1 MWDIIS
7 CYVISNHKTQA
18 YVFINVYEVLFKL
31 FVTQFMWFPYVCFLS
46 LDSCIIASE
55 SYVLWFGCI
64 ILFKVFLLCVICGL
78 TMMIIGIDIRVHNK

>member
-1 MWDIIS
+1 
-7 CYVISNHKTQA
+7 
-18 YVFINVYEVLFKL
+18 
-31 FVTQFMWFPYVCFLS
+31 MWFPYVCFLS
-46 LDSCIIASE
+46 LDSYIIASE